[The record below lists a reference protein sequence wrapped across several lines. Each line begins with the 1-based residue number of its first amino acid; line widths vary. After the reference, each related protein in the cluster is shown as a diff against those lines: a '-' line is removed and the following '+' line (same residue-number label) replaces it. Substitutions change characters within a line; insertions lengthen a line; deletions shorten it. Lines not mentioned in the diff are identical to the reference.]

1 MSLLTLK
8 YLCHGC
14 FSYNINKSV
23 MGSDP
28 FTDPYKNVAEKNFI
42 TAWIRS
48 LLSVSL
54 IKVIRKKERMANNMD
69 KALLK
74 KALFQG
80 IPIGLA
86 FALVFILTRTF
97 IEEVTF
103 FDSMSSLYGILT
115 LIFFPIT
122 FVGIIYNDLW

>member
-1 MSLLTLK
+1 
-8 YLCHGC
+8 
-14 FSYNINKSV
+14 
-23 MGSDP
+23 
-28 FTDPYKNVAEKNFI
+28 
-42 TAWIRS
+42 
-48 LLSVSL
+48 
-54 IKVIRKKERMANNMD
+54 MANNMD

-122 FVGIIYNDLW
+122 FVGIIYNDLR